1 MTTANNQ
8 TSSQTLVN
16 QAGSVQQSA
25 LPVPPKPNI
34 FLQAIPLVVIFVFFY
49 FFIIRPQKRKMKEI
63 SQMLSS
69 VKIGSKVLTSAGIY
83 ATVIELDEKAGL
95 AKVEIAKNVRISI
108 TKSSIVSVLAS
119 GDDVSDK
126 DSSSEAAKS

>member
-1 MTTANNQ
+1 MTTSTNNQITTANSAATVTTQ
-8 TSSQTLVN
+8 ASSLQP
-16 QAGSVQQSA
+16 Q

-83 ATVIELDEKAGL
+83 ATVIELDDKAGL

-108 TKSSIVSVLAS
+108 TKSSIVSILS
-119 GDDVSDK
+119 HEDIPTSN
-126 DSSSEAAKS
+126 S

>member
-1 MTTANNQ
+1 MTASTNNQ
-8 TSSQTLVN
+8 ITTTNSAATATTQASSLQP
-16 QAGSVQQSA
+16 Q

-83 ATVIELDEKAGL
+83 ATVIELDDKAGL

-108 TKSSIVSVLAS
+108 TKSSIVSILS
-119 GDDVSDK
+119 HEDLPTSN
-126 DSSSEAAKS
+126 S

>member
-1 MTTANNQ
+1 MTTSTNNQ
-8 TSSQTLVN
+8 IATVNSAATVTTQASSLQP
-16 QAGSVQQSA
+16 Q

-83 ATVIELDEKAGL
+83 ATVIELDDKAGL

-108 TKSSIVSVLAS
+108 TKSSIVSILS
-119 GDDVSDK
+119 HEDLPTSN
-126 DSSSEAAKS
+126 S

>member
-1 MTTANNQ
+1 MTTSTNNQ
-8 TSSQTLVN
+8 IKTSNSAATVTT
-16 QAGSVQQSA
+16 QASSLQPQ

-83 ATVIELDEKAGL
+83 ATVIELDDKAGL

-108 TKSSIVSVLAS
+108 TKSSIVSILS
-119 GDDVSDK
+119 HEDLPTSN
-126 DSSSEAAKS
+126 S

>member
-1 MTTANNQ
+1 MTTSTNNQ
-8 TSSQTLVN
+8 IATANSAATVTTQASSLQP
-16 QAGSVQQSA
+16 Q

-83 ATVIELDEKAGL
+83 ATVIELDDKAGL

-108 TKSSIVSVLAS
+108 TKSSIVSILS
-119 GDDVSDK
+119 HEDLPTSN
-126 DSSSEAAKS
+126 S

>member
-1 MTTANNQ
+1 MTTSTNNQITTANSAATVTTQ
-8 TSSQTLVN
+8 ASSLQP
-16 QAGSVQQSA
+16 Q

-83 ATVIELDEKAGL
+83 ATVIELDDKAGL

-108 TKSSIVSVLAS
+108 TKSSIVSILS
-119 GDDVSDK
+119 HEDLPTSN
-126 DSSSEAAKS
+126 S

>member
-1 MTTANNQ
+1 MTTSTNNQ
-8 TSSQTLVN
+8 IKTANSAATVTTQASSLQP
-16 QAGSVQQSA
+16 Q

-83 ATVIELDEKAGL
+83 ATVIELDDKAGL

-108 TKSSIVSVLAS
+108 TKSSIVSILS
-119 GDDVSDK
+119 HEDIPTSN
-126 DSSSEAAKS
+126 S

>member
-1 MTTANNQ
+1 MTASTNNQ
-8 TSSQTLVN
+8 ITTVNSAATVTTQASSLQP
-16 QAGSVQQSA
+16 Q

-83 ATVIELDEKAGL
+83 ATVIELDDKAGL

-108 TKSSIVSVLAS
+108 TKSSIVSILS
-119 GDDVSDK
+119 HEDIPTSN
-126 DSSSEAAKS
+126 S

>member
-1 MTTANNQ
+1 MTTSTNNQ
-8 TSSQTLVN
+8 IATANSAATVTT
-16 QAGSVQQSA
+16 QANSLQPQ

-83 ATVIELDEKAGL
+83 ATVIELDDKAGL

-108 TKSSIVSVLAS
+108 TKSSIVSILS
-119 GDDVSDK
+119 HEDLPTSN
-126 DSSSEAAKS
+126 S

>member
-1 MTTANNQ
+1 MTASTNNQIATANSAATVTTQ
-8 TSSQTLVN
+8 ASSLQP
-16 QAGSVQQSA
+16 Q

-83 ATVIELDEKAGL
+83 ATVIELDDKAGL

-108 TKSSIVSVLAS
+108 TKSSIVSILS
-119 GDDVSDK
+119 HEDLPTSN
-126 DSSSEAAKS
+126 S